1 MNLCEQEVN
10 VPDEFSVM
18 TPVVIDHQSDCHRLT
33 VDLKKKR
40 VFVTTS
46 SAGMMSDTHTHT
58 AVYHYITGCSCLE
71 FCPNKEFR
79 CFISVKK
86 TYTKE

>member
-33 VDLKKKR
+33 VDLKKKKGVCDYKLCGNDVR
-40 VFVTTS
+40 
-46 SAGMMSDTHTHT
+46 HTHT

>member
-33 VDLKKKR
+33 VDLKKKKGVCDYKLCGNDVR
-40 VFVTTS
+40 H
-46 SAGMMSDTHTHT
+46 THTHSSVSLHHRLQLLRVLSKQRVQMFYFSKKN
-58 AVYHYITGCSCLE
+58 VY
-71 FCPNKEFR
+71 
-79 CFISVKK
+79 
-86 TYTKE
+86 

>member
-46 SAGMMSDTHTHT
+46 SAGMMSDTHTQQCIIT
-58 AVYHYITGCSCLE
+58 SQVAAVKS
-71 FCPNKEFR
+71 F
-79 CFISVKK
+79 VQ
-86 TYTKE
+86 TKSSDVLFQ